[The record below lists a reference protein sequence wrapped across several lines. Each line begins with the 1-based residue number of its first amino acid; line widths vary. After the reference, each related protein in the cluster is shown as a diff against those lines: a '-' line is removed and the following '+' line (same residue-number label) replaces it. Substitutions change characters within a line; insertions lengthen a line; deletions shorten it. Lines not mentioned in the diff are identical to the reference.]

1 MRAETGERV
10 SLEGRIYLVRGR
22 RVLIDSELAELY
34 GVSTG
39 RLNEQVRRNRSRF
52 PDDFVLELEWAEF
65 EALRS
70 QFAIL
75 ESAGRGRHR
84 KYPPLAFTEQ
94 GVAMLSSVLRSERAV
109 QANIMIMRTFV
120 RLRRLLAGNEDL
132 ARKLAELEEKY
143 DAQFR
148 GVFDAI
154 RALMAPAPGA
164 KRRIGFGE

>member
-1 MRAETGERV
+1 VDAEIGERV
-10 SLEGRIYLVRGR
+10 SLEERIHLVRGR
-22 RVLIDSELAELY
+22 RVLLDSDLAELY

-52 PDDFVLELEWAEF
+52 PDDFMLELDWAEF

-70 QFAIL
+70 QSAIL
-75 ESAGRGRHR
+75 EATGRGRHR

-94 GVAMLSSVLRSERAV
+94 GVAMLSSVLRSERAI
-109 QANIMIMRTFV
+109 QANILIMRTFV
-120 RLRRLLAGNEDL
+120 RTRRWLGGNEHL
-132 ARKLAELEEKY
+132 ARKLAELEARY

-148 GVFDAI
+148 SVFDAI